1 MAIIKDDDCIARE
14 DGTLICWD
22 REDECFLLLNKQK
35 ITTADISKD
44 ELAKLIALMG
54 KPRQLPAST

>member
-1 MAIIKDDDCIARE
+1 MAIIKDDDCITRE

-35 ITTADISKD
+35 ITTAELSKD
-44 ELAKLIALMG
+44 ELAKLVALMG
-54 KPRQLPAST
+54 KPR